1 MRLAEDNIFKYI
13 FTIYLKIYVFSIQD
27 PYIMQK

>member
-1 MRLAEDNIFKYI
+1 MRLAEDNIFKY
-13 FTIYLKIYVFSIQD
+13 TVKIYLKTYGFSIQD